1 MDTAWARALRR
12 LLPPGAPLPDED
24 HLDYSFSV
32 DLPDAPAARGPPSA
46 SAAVPCPLPV
56 PLPRHRRRISRL
68 LFRTAPAPPPR
79 CASPSPPSSPD
90 AAPTPTSL
98 SLSTSPPRAPESPS
112 PPPLPQ
118 LHPPAPAHGGGGRRR
133 ACARCGKGGRIAVA
147 MGILGDQRQEE
158 CLACGA
164 RYCAGCVLRAMGS
177 MPEGRKCVTCIGA
190 PVVDPR
196 RRARLGRG
204 SRLLARVLAPEE
216 RRQVMRAERG
226 CAANQVR
233 PDEVVV
239 NGRGLSQGEL
249 DLLLGCAVPPDRL
262 VPGQYWYDKD
272 SGLWGK
278 EGERPDRIVSSK
290 LSVGGKLQ
298 ADASNGTT
306 QVFVNGREITKTE
319 LRMLKH
325 KLFRLPPSVFSMWH
339 AATGYRWP
347 GRREGRRF
355 RVPQTAVPSDI
366 GTLGTQDEPASLT
379 SVVTVRSAWL
389 HRTAMI
395 TGPNAKRCSDGL
407 NMLKQQAQPGG
418 VIELDPRV
426 KEQEPQKPRS
436 TSRHRLVLLL
446 TFFQCQYL
454 LDILMVSKD
463 MLLETQAKF
472 LYGSKFSPGE
482 ILDLKL
488 MIQINVYKYLSTLLE
503 WRECFEDEALKEER
517 ELCTIDKAAGETGV
531 AQTRSSLYSLNQRL
545 MQFADWL
552 LEIVAL
558 GDLDA
563 FFPAATREYA
573 PIVQEVWKD
582 AAIQATHKRNNEFHF
597 LPDVAS
603 YFLDRVAEISSNE
616 YEPTQT
622 DILYAEGINQ
632 WNGLSL
638 LEFSLD
644 DRYTFTECYVDKPDD
659 PSMQTKY
666 QLIRINSK
674 GLNGGLRCLEMLEE
688 VRAIIFC
695 ISLADYDQMWVQ
707 SSGEPCNKMISSR
720 DMFEDLIKHPSFQ
733 DTTCVLLLNKYDT
746 FEAKINRVPLTVC
759 DWFADFS
766 PVKPHHTYQSLAS
779 HSYYYV
785 ALKFKDLYSTIA
797 NRKLFVFQTKA
808 LERKTVDAA
817 FRYIREVLRWDD
829 VKNSDAFG
837 SIDESLC
844 SMDMSSSS

>member
-1 MDTAWARALRR
+1 
-12 LLPPGAPLPDED
+12 
-24 HLDYSFSV
+24 
-32 DLPDAPAARGPPSA
+32 
-46 SAAVPCPLPV
+46 
-56 PLPRHRRRISRL
+56 
-68 LFRTAPAPPPR
+68 
-79 CASPSPPSSPD
+79 
-90 AAPTPTSL
+90 
-98 SLSTSPPRAPESPS
+98 
-112 PPPLPQ
+112 
-118 LHPPAPAHGGGGRRR
+118 
-133 ACARCGKGGRIAVA
+133 

-177 MPEGRKCVTCIGA
+177 MPEGRKCVACMGA

-196 RRARLGRG
+196 RRARLGKG
-204 SRLLARVLAPEE
+204 SRLLSRVLAPGEL
-216 RRQVMRAERG
+216 RQVLRTERG

-233 PDEVVV
+233 PYEVVV

-249 DLLLGCAVPPDRL
+249 DLLLGCALPPDRL
-262 VPGQYWYDKD
+262 VPGRYWYDKD

-278 EGERPDRIVSSK
+278 EGDRPDRIVNSK
-290 LSVGGKLQ
+290 LSVGGKLR

-319 LRMLKH
+319 LRMLKLASVQCPRNTH
-325 KLFRLPPSVFSMWH
+325 FWLYDDGSYEEEGQNIIKGNIWQKASTRLIANLFSLPIPPGYSH
-339 AATGYRWP
+339 GLRGNATGGS
-347 GRREGRRF
+347 GRF
-355 RVPQTAVPSDI
+355 VPDYLEQK
-366 GTLGTQDEPASLT
+366 
-379 SVVTVRSAWL
+379 SV
-389 HRTAMI
+389 
-395 TGPNAKRCSDGL
+395 
-407 NMLKQQAQPGG
+407 
-418 VIELDPRV
+418 
-426 KEQEPQKPRS
+426 QK
-436 TSRHRLVLLL
+436 LLL
-446 TFFQCQYL
+446 
-454 LDILMVSKD
+454 VG
-463 MLLETQAKF
+463 LEGSGSSMIFKQAKF

-503 WRECFEDEALKEER
+503 WRECLEDQALKEDCSV
-517 ELCTIDKAAGETGV
+517 CTIDKAAGETEV
-531 AQTRSSLYSLNQRL
+531 TQNRPSLYSLNQRL

-582 AAIQATHKRNNEFHF
+582 AAIQATYKRNNEFHF

-603 YFLDRVAEISSNE
+603 YFLDRVVEISSNG
-616 YEPTQT
+616 YEPTET

-644 DRYTFTECYVDKPDD
+644 DRYPFTESFADKPDD
-659 PSMQTKY
+659 PSMLTKY

-674 GLNGGLRCLEMLEE
+674 GLHGGMRCLEMLEE

-707 SSGEPCNKMISSR
+707 GSGEFCNKMVASR
-720 DMFEDLIKHPSFQ
+720 DMFEDVISHPSFE
-733 DTTCVLLLNKYDT
+733 DTTCVLLLNKYDS
-746 FEAKINRVPLTVC
+746 FEVNVNRVPLTVC

-766 PVKPHHTYQSLAS
+766 PVKPHHTHQSLAS
-779 HSYYYV
+779 HAYYYI
-785 ALKFKDLYSTIA
+785 ALKFKDLYSSIC
-797 NRKLFVFQTKA
+797 NRKLFVFQTRA
-808 LERKTVDAA
+808 LERKTVDDA

-837 SIDESLC
+837 SVEGSLC
-844 SMDMSSSS
+844 SMDISSSS

>member
-1 MDTAWARALRR
+1 
-12 LLPPGAPLPDED
+12 
-24 HLDYSFSV
+24 
-32 DLPDAPAARGPPSA
+32 
-46 SAAVPCPLPV
+46 
-56 PLPRHRRRISRL
+56 
-68 LFRTAPAPPPR
+68 
-79 CASPSPPSSPD
+79 
-90 AAPTPTSL
+90 
-98 SLSTSPPRAPESPS
+98 
-112 PPPLPQ
+112 
-118 LHPPAPAHGGGGRRR
+118 
-133 ACARCGKGGRIAVA
+133 

-177 MPEGRKCVTCIGA
+177 MPEGRKCVACIGA
-190 PVVDPR
+190 PVADPR
-196 RRARLGRG
+196 RRTRLGKG
-204 SRLLARVLAPEE
+204 SRLLARVLAPAEL
-216 RRQVMRAERG
+216 RQVMRAEHG

-249 DLLLGCAVPPDRL
+249 DLLIGCALPPDRL
-262 VPGQYWYDKD
+262 APGRYWYDKD

-278 EGERPDRIVSSK
+278 EGERPDRIVNSK
-290 LSVGGKLQ
+290 LSVGGKLR

-319 LRMLKH
+319 LRMLKLASVQCPRNTH
-325 KLFRLPPSVFSMWH
+325 FWLYDDGSYEEEGQNIIKGNIWQKASTRLIANLFSLPIPPGYSH
-339 AATGYRWP
+339 GLKGDATGDSV
-347 GRREGRRF
+347 RF
-355 RVPQTAVPSDI
+355 VPDYLEQK
-366 GTLGTQDEPASLT
+366 
-379 SVVTVRSAWL
+379 SV
-389 HRTAMI
+389 
-395 TGPNAKRCSDGL
+395 
-407 NMLKQQAQPGG
+407 
-418 VIELDPRV
+418 
-426 KEQEPQKPRS
+426 QK
-436 TSRHRLVLLL
+436 LLL
-446 TFFQCQYL
+446 
-454 LDILMVSKD
+454 VG
-463 MLLETQAKF
+463 LEGSGSSTIFKQAKF
-472 LYGSKFSPGE
+472 LYGSKFSPVE

-503 WRECFEDEALKEER
+503 WRECFEDQALKEDR

-531 AQTRSSLYSLNQRL
+531 AQTRPSLYSLNQRL

-582 AAIQATHKRNNEFHF
+582 AAIQATYKRNNEFHF

-603 YFLDRVAEISSNE
+603 YFLDRVVEISSNE
-616 YEPTQT
+616 YEPTET

-644 DRYTFTECYVDKPDD
+644 DRYPFTESYVDKLDD
-659 PSMQTKY
+659 PSMLTKY

-695 ISLADYDQMWVQ
+695 ISLADYDQMWVRG
-707 SSGEPCNKMISSR
+707 SGELCNKMIASR
-720 DMFEDLIKHPSFQ
+720 DMFENVISHPSFE
-733 DTTCVLLLNKYDT
+733 DTTCVLLLNKYDS
-746 FEAKINRVPLTVC
+746 FEAKVNRVPLTVC

-766 PVKPHHTYQSLAS
+766 PVKPHHTHQSLAS
-779 HSYYYV
+779 HAYYYI
-785 ALKFKDLYSTIA
+785 ALKFKVLYSSIGD
-797 NRKLFVFQTKA
+797 RKLFVFQTKA
-808 LERKTVDAA
+808 LERKTVDDA

-837 SIDESLC
+837 SVEESLC

>member
-1 MDTAWARALRR
+1 MSSSPPPPEPAPAAPAPAETAWARALRR

-32 DLPDAPAARGPPSA
+32 DLPDAPAPAARAPPSP
-46 SAAVPCPLPV
+46 SAAVPRPLP
-56 PLPRHRRRISRL
+56 LQRHRRRISRF
-68 LFRTAPAPPPR
+68 LFRAAPGPPPR
-79 CASPSPPSSPD
+79 RASPSPPSSPD
-90 AAPTPTSL
+90 TAPTPTSL
-98 SLSTSPPRAPESPS
+98 SLSASPLRAPKSPS
-112 PPPLPQ
+112 PPPPLPQ
-118 LHPPAPAHGGGGRRR
+118 LEPPAPAHAAAGGRRR

-177 MPEGRKCVTCIGA
+177 MPEGRKCVACIGA
-190 PVVDPR
+190 PVADPR
-196 RRARLGRG
+196 RRARLGKG
-204 SRLLARVLAPEE
+204 SRLLARVLAPAEL
-216 RRQVMRAERG
+216 RQVMRAERG

-233 PDEVVV
+233 PHEVVV
-239 NGRGLSQGEL
+239 NGRRLLQGEL

-262 VPGQYWYDKD
+262 VPGRYWYDKD

-278 EGERPDRIVSSK
+278 EGERPDRIVNSK
-290 LSVGGKLQ
+290 LSVGGKLR

-319 LRMLKH
+319 LRMLKLANVQCSRNTHFWLYDDGSYEEEGQNIIKGNIWQKASTRLIANLFSLPIPPGYSHGLKGDATGDSGRFVPDYLEQKSVH
-325 KLFRLPPSVFSMWH
+325 KLLLV
-339 AATGYRWP
+339 GL
-347 GRREGRRF
+347 EG
-355 RVPQTAVPSDI
+355 S
-366 GTLGTQDEPASLT
+366 GS
-379 SVVTVRSAWL
+379 
-389 HRTAMI
+389 
-395 TGPNAKRCSDGL
+395 
-407 NMLKQQAQPGG
+407 
-418 VIELDPRV
+418 
-426 KEQEPQKPRS
+426 S
-436 TSRHRLVLLL
+436 TI
-446 TFFQCQYL
+446 F
-454 LDILMVSKD
+454 K
-463 MLLETQAKF
+463 QAKF
-472 LYGSKFSPGE
+472 LYGSKFSSGE
-482 ILDLKL
+482 LLDLKL

-503 WRECFEDEALKEER
+503 WRECFEDQAMKEDR

-531 AQTRSSLYSLNQRL
+531 AQTRPSLYSLNQRL

-582 AAIQATHKRNNEFHF
+582 TAIQATYKRNNEFHF

-603 YFLDRVAEISSNE
+603 YFLDRVVEISSNE
-616 YEPTQT
+616 YEPTEK

-644 DRYTFTECYVDKPDD
+644 ERYQFTDSYVDKPDD
-659 PSMQTKY
+659 PSMLTKY

-674 GLNGGLRCLEMLEE
+674 GLNGGLRCLEMLQE

-707 SSGEPCNKMISSR
+707 GSGELSNKMISSR
-720 DMFEDLIKHPSFQ
+720 DMFEDVISHPSFE
-733 DTTCVLLLNKYDT
+733 DTTCVLLLNKYDS
-746 FEAKINRVPLTVC
+746 FEAKVNRVPLTVC

-766 PVKPHHTYQSLAS
+766 PVKPHHTHQSLAS
-779 HSYYYV
+779 HAYYYI
-785 ALKFKDLYSTIA
+785 ALKFKDLYSSISD
-797 NRKLFVFQTKA
+797 RKLFVFQTKA
-808 LERKTVDAA
+808 LERKTVDDA

-837 SIDESLC
+837 SVEDSLC

>member
-1 MDTAWARALRR
+1 MSTSPPPPESAPAPAAPGETAWARALRR

-32 DLPDAPAARGPPSA
+32 DLPDAPAASARGPPSP
-46 SAAVPCPLPV
+46 SAAAPRPL

-79 CASPSPPSSPD
+79 RASPSPPSSPD
-90 AAPTPTSL
+90 TSPTTTSL
-98 SLSTSPPRAPESPS
+98 SLSASPPRAPESPS
-112 PPPLPQ
+112 PPSLHQ
-118 LHPPAPAHGGGGRRR
+118 LHPSAPAHSGGGRRR
-133 ACARCGKGGRIAVA
+133 ACARCGKGGRIVVA

-177 MPEGRKCVTCIGA
+177 MPEGRKCVACIGA
-190 PVVDPR
+190 PVADPR
-196 RRARLGRG
+196 RRTRLGKG
-204 SRLLARVLAPEE
+204 SRLLARVLAPAEL
-216 RRQVMRAERG
+216 RQVMRAEHG

-249 DLLLGCAVPPDRL
+249 DLLIGCALPPDRL
-262 VPGQYWYDKD
+262 APGRYWYDKD

-278 EGERPDRIVSSK
+278 EGERPDRIVNSK
-290 LSVGGKLQ
+290 LSVGGKLR

-319 LRMLKH
+319 LRMLKLASVQCPRNTH
-325 KLFRLPPSVFSMWH
+325 FWLYDDGSYEEEGQNIIKGNIWQKASTRLIANLFSLPIPPGYSH
-339 AATGYRWP
+339 GLKGDATGDSV
-347 GRREGRRF
+347 RF
-355 RVPQTAVPSDI
+355 VPDYLEQK
-366 GTLGTQDEPASLT
+366 
-379 SVVTVRSAWL
+379 SV
-389 HRTAMI
+389 
-395 TGPNAKRCSDGL
+395 
-407 NMLKQQAQPGG
+407 
-418 VIELDPRV
+418 
-426 KEQEPQKPRS
+426 QK
-436 TSRHRLVLLL
+436 LLL
-446 TFFQCQYL
+446 
-454 LDILMVSKD
+454 VG
-463 MLLETQAKF
+463 LEGSGSSTIFKQAKF
-472 LYGSKFSPGE
+472 LYGSKFSPVE

-503 WRECFEDEALKEER
+503 WRECFEDQALKEDR

-531 AQTRSSLYSLNQRL
+531 AQTRPSLYSLNQRL

-582 AAIQATHKRNNEFHF
+582 AAIQATYKRNNEFHF

-603 YFLDRVAEISSNE
+603 YFLDRVVEISSNE
-616 YEPTQT
+616 YEPTET

-644 DRYTFTECYVDKPDD
+644 DRYPFTESYVDKLDD
-659 PSMQTKY
+659 PSMLTKY
-666 QLIRINSK
+666 QLVRINSK

-695 ISLADYDQMWVQ
+695 ISLADYDQMWVRG
-707 SSGEPCNKMISSR
+707 SGELCNKMIASR
-720 DMFEDLIKHPSFQ
+720 DMFENVISHPSFE
-733 DTTCVLLLNKYDT
+733 DTTCVLLLNKYDS
-746 FEAKINRVPLTVC
+746 FEAKVNRVPLTVC

-766 PVKPHHTYQSLAS
+766 PVKPHHTHQSLAS
-779 HSYYYV
+779 HAYYYI
-785 ALKFKDLYSTIA
+785 ALKFKDLYSSIGD
-797 NRKLFVFQTKA
+797 RKLFVFQTKA
-808 LERKTVDAA
+808 LERKTVDDA

-837 SIDESLC
+837 SVEESLC

>member
-1 MDTAWARALRR
+1 MSSSPPPPEPAPAAAVPAETAWARALRR

-32 DLPDAPAARGPPSA
+32 DIPDAPATRASPSP
-46 SAAVPCPLPV
+46 STAVPHPHPL

-68 LFRTAPAPPPR
+68 LFRAAPAPTPR
-79 CASPSPPSSPD
+79 PASPSPPSSPD
-90 AAPTPTSL
+90 TAPTPTSL
-98 SLSTSPPRAPESPS
+98 SLSASPPRAPESPS
-112 PPPLPQ
+112 PPPPLPQ
-118 LHPPAPAHGGGGRRR
+118 LEPPAPAHATGGRRR
-133 ACARCGKGGRIAVA
+133 ACARCGKGARIAVA

-158 CLACGA
+158 CLVCGA

-177 MPEGRKCVTCIGA
+177 MPEGRKCVACIGA
-190 PVVDPR
+190 PVADPR
-196 RRARLGRG
+196 RRARLGKG
-204 SRLLARVLAPEE
+204 SRLLARVLAPAEL
-216 RRQVMRAERG
+216 RQVMRAERG

-262 VPGQYWYDKD
+262 APGRYWYDKD

-278 EGERPDRIVSSK
+278 EGERPDRIVNSK
-290 LSVGGKLQ
+290 LSVGGKLR
-298 ADASNGTT
+298 ADASNGST

-319 LRMLKH
+319 LRMLKLANVQCPGNTHFWLYDDGSYEEEGQNIIKGNIWQKASTRLIANLFSLPIPPGYSHGLKGDATGDSGRFVPDYLEQKSVH
-325 KLFRLPPSVFSMWH
+325 KLLLV
-339 AATGYRWP
+339 GL
-347 GRREGRRF
+347 EG
-355 RVPQTAVPSDI
+355 S
-366 GTLGTQDEPASLT
+366 GS
-379 SVVTVRSAWL
+379 
-389 HRTAMI
+389 
-395 TGPNAKRCSDGL
+395 
-407 NMLKQQAQPGG
+407 
-418 VIELDPRV
+418 
-426 KEQEPQKPRS
+426 S
-436 TSRHRLVLLL
+436 TI
-446 TFFQCQYL
+446 F
-454 LDILMVSKD
+454 K
-463 MLLETQAKF
+463 QAKF

-482 ILDLKL
+482 LLDLKL

-503 WRECFEDEALKEER
+503 WRECFEDQAMKENR

-531 AQTRSSLYSLNQRL
+531 AQTRPSLFSLNQRL

-582 AAIQATHKRNNEFHF
+582 TAIQATYKRNNEFHF

-603 YFLDRVAEISSNE
+603 YFLDRVVEISSNE
-616 YEPTQT
+616 YEPTEK

-644 DRYTFTECYVDKPDD
+644 ERYQFTDSYVDKPDD
-659 PSMQTKY
+659 PSMLTKY

-674 GLNGGLRCLEMLEE
+674 GLNGGLRCLEMLQE

-695 ISLADYDQMWVQ
+695 ISLADYDQTWVQ
-707 SSGEPCNKMISSR
+707 GSGELSNKMISSR
-720 DMFEDLIKHPSFQ
+720 DMFEDVISHPSFE
-733 DTTCVLLLNKYDT
+733 DTTCVLLLNKYDS
-746 FEAKINRVPLTVC
+746 FEAKVNRVPLTVC

-766 PVKPHHTYQSLAS
+766 PVKPHHTHQSLAS
-779 HSYYYV
+779 HAYYYI
-785 ALKFKDLYSTIA
+785 ALKFKDLYSRISD
-797 NRKLFVFQTKA
+797 RKLFVFQTKA
-808 LERKTVDAA
+808 LERKTVDDA

-837 SIDESLC
+837 SVEDSLC

>member
-1 MDTAWARALRR
+1 MSSSPPPPEPAPSAPADTAWARALRR

-32 DLPDAPAARGPPSA
+32 DLPVPDAPAPAARSPPSP
-46 SAAVPCPLPV
+46 SAAVPRPL
-56 PLPRHRRRISRL
+56 LRHRRRISRL
-68 LFRTAPAPPPR
+68 LFRAAPAPAPPPR
-79 CASPSPPSSPD
+79 RASPSPPSSPD
-90 AAPTPTSL
+90 TAPTPTSL
-98 SLSTSPPRAPESPS
+98 SLSTSPPRVPDSPS
-112 PPPLPQ
+112 PPPLTQ
-118 LHPPAPAHGGGGRRR
+118 LQPPAPADAAAAAGGRRR
-133 ACARCGKGGRIAVA
+133 ACVRCGKGGRIAVA

-177 MPEGRKCVTCIGA
+177 MPEGRKCVACIGA
-190 PVVDPR
+190 PVADPR
-196 RRARLGRG
+196 RRSRLGKG
-204 SRLLARVLAPEE
+204 SRLLARVLAPGEL
-216 RRQVMRAERG
+216 RQVMRAERG

-233 PDEVVV
+233 PYEVVV
-239 NGRGLSQGEL
+239 NGRRLSQGEL
-249 DLLLGCAVPPDRL
+249 DLLLGCALPPDRL
-262 VPGQYWYDKD
+262 MPGRYWYDKD

-278 EGERPDRIVSSK
+278 EGDRPDRIVNSN

-298 ADASNGTT
+298 VDASNGTT

-319 LRMLKH
+319 LRMLKLASVQCPRNTH
-325 KLFRLPPSVFSMWH
+325 FWLYDDGSYEEEGQNIIKGNIWQKASTRLIANLFSLPIPPGYSH
-339 AATGYRWP
+339 GLRGNATGDSD
-347 GRREGRRF
+347 RF
-355 RVPQTAVPSDI
+355 VPDYLEQK
-366 GTLGTQDEPASLT
+366 
-379 SVVTVRSAWL
+379 SV
-389 HRTAMI
+389 
-395 TGPNAKRCSDGL
+395 
-407 NMLKQQAQPGG
+407 
-418 VIELDPRV
+418 
-426 KEQEPQKPRS
+426 QK
-436 TSRHRLVLLL
+436 LLL
-446 TFFQCQYL
+446 
-454 LDILMVSKD
+454 VG
-463 MLLETQAKF
+463 LEGSGSSTIFKQAKF

-503 WRECFEDEALKEER
+503 WRECLEDQALKEDCSV
-517 ELCTIDKAAGETGV
+517 CTIDKAAGETGV
-531 AQTRSSLYSLNQRL
+531 AQTRPSLYSLNQRL

-573 PIVQEVWKD
+573 PVVQEVWKD
-582 AAIQATHKRNNEFHF
+582 AAIQATYKRNNEFHF

-603 YFLDRVAEISSNE
+603 YFLDRVVEISSNE
-616 YEPTQT
+616 YEPTET

-644 DRYTFTECYVDKPDD
+644 DRYPFTESFADKPDD
-659 PSMQTKY
+659 PSMLTKY

-674 GLNGGLRCLEMLEE
+674 GLHGGMRCLEMLEG

-707 SSGEPCNKMISSR
+707 GSGEFCNKMVASR
-720 DMFEDLIKHPSFQ
+720 DMFEDVISHPSFE
-733 DTTCVLLLNKYDT
+733 DTTCVLLLNKYDS
-746 FEAKINRVPLTVC
+746 FEVKVNRVPLTVC

-766 PVKPHHTYQSLAS
+766 PVKPHHTHQSLAS
-779 HSYYYV
+779 HAYYYI
-785 ALKFKDLYSTIA
+785 ALKFKDLYSSIC
-797 NRKLFVFQTKA
+797 NRKLFVFQTRA
-808 LERKTVDAA
+808 LERKTVDDA

-837 SIDESLC
+837 SVEDSLC

>member
-1 MDTAWARALRR
+1 MSSSPPPPEPAPAAPAPAETAWARALRR

-32 DLPDAPAARGPPSA
+32 DLPDAPAPAARAPPSP
-46 SAAVPCPLPV
+46 SAAVPRPLP
-56 PLPRHRRRISRL
+56 LQRHRRRISRF
-68 LFRTAPAPPPR
+68 LFRAAPGPPPR
-79 CASPSPPSSPD
+79 RASPSPPSSPD
-90 AAPTPTSL
+90 TAPTPTSL
-98 SLSTSPPRAPESPS
+98 SLSASPLRAPKSPS
-112 PPPLPQ
+112 PPPPLPQ
-118 LHPPAPAHGGGGRRR
+118 LEPPSPAHAAAGGRRR

-177 MPEGRKCVTCIGA
+177 MPEGRKCVACIGA
-190 PVVDPR
+190 PVADPR
-196 RRARLGRG
+196 RRARLGKG
-204 SRLLARVLAPEE
+204 SRLLARVLAPAEL
-216 RRQVMRAERG
+216 RQVMRAERG

-233 PDEVVV
+233 PHEVVV
-239 NGRGLSQGEL
+239 NGRRLLQGEL

-262 VPGQYWYDKD
+262 APGRYWYDKD

-278 EGERPDRIVSSK
+278 EGERPDRIVNSK
-290 LSVGGKLQ
+290 LSVGGKLR

-319 LRMLKH
+319 LRMLKLANVQCSRNTHFWLYDDGSYEEEGQNIIKGNIWQKASTRLIANLFSLPIPPGYSHGLKGDATGDSGRFVPDYLEQKSVH
-325 KLFRLPPSVFSMWH
+325 KLLLV
-339 AATGYRWP
+339 GL
-347 GRREGRRF
+347 EG
-355 RVPQTAVPSDI
+355 S
-366 GTLGTQDEPASLT
+366 GS
-379 SVVTVRSAWL
+379 
-389 HRTAMI
+389 
-395 TGPNAKRCSDGL
+395 
-407 NMLKQQAQPGG
+407 
-418 VIELDPRV
+418 
-426 KEQEPQKPRS
+426 S
-436 TSRHRLVLLL
+436 TI
-446 TFFQCQYL
+446 F
-454 LDILMVSKD
+454 K
-463 MLLETQAKF
+463 QAKF
-472 LYGSKFSPGE
+472 LYGSKFSSGE
-482 ILDLKL
+482 LLDLKL

-503 WRECFEDEALKEER
+503 WRECFEDQAMKEDR

-531 AQTRSSLYSLNQRL
+531 AQTRPSLYSLNQRL

-582 AAIQATHKRNNEFHF
+582 TAIQATYKRNNEFHF

-603 YFLDRVAEISSNE
+603 YFLDRVVEISSNE
-616 YEPTQT
+616 YEPTEK

-644 DRYTFTECYVDKPDD
+644 ERYQFTDSYVDKPDD
-659 PSMQTKY
+659 PSMLTKY

-674 GLNGGLRCLEMLEE
+674 GLNGGLRCLEMLQE

-707 SSGEPCNKMISSR
+707 GSGELSNKMISSR
-720 DMFEDLIKHPSFQ
+720 DMFEDVISHPSFE
-733 DTTCVLLLNKYDT
+733 DTTCVLLLNKYDS
-746 FEAKINRVPLTVC
+746 FEAKVNRVPLTVC

-766 PVKPHHTYQSLAS
+766 PVKPHHTHQSLAS
-779 HSYYYV
+779 HAYYYI
-785 ALKFKDLYSTIA
+785 ALKFKDLYSSISD
-797 NRKLFVFQTKA
+797 RKLFVFQTKA
-808 LERKTVDAA
+808 LEQKTVDDA

-837 SIDESLC
+837 SVEDSLC

>member
-1 MDTAWARALRR
+1 
-12 LLPPGAPLPDED
+12 
-24 HLDYSFSV
+24 
-32 DLPDAPAARGPPSA
+32 
-46 SAAVPCPLPV
+46 
-56 PLPRHRRRISRL
+56 
-68 LFRTAPAPPPR
+68 
-79 CASPSPPSSPD
+79 
-90 AAPTPTSL
+90 
-98 SLSTSPPRAPESPS
+98 
-112 PPPLPQ
+112 
-118 LHPPAPAHGGGGRRR
+118 
-133 ACARCGKGGRIAVA
+133 

-177 MPEGRKCVTCIGA
+177 MPEGRKCVACIGA
-190 PVVDPR
+190 PVADPR
-196 RRARLGRG
+196 RRARLGKG
-204 SRLLARVLAPEE
+204 SRLLARVLAPAEL
-216 RRQVMRAERG
+216 RQVMRAERG

-262 VPGQYWYDKD
+262 APGRYWYDKD

-278 EGERPDRIVSSK
+278 EGERPDRIVNSK
-290 LSVGGKLQ
+290 LSVGGKLR
-298 ADASNGTT
+298 ADASNGST

-319 LRMLKH
+319 LRMLKLANVQCPRNTHFWLYDDGSYEEEGQNIIKGNIWQKASTRLIANLFSLPIPPGYSHGLKGDATGDSGRFVPDYLEQKSVH
-325 KLFRLPPSVFSMWH
+325 KLLLV
-339 AATGYRWP
+339 GL
-347 GRREGRRF
+347 EG
-355 RVPQTAVPSDI
+355 S
-366 GTLGTQDEPASLT
+366 GS
-379 SVVTVRSAWL
+379 
-389 HRTAMI
+389 
-395 TGPNAKRCSDGL
+395 
-407 NMLKQQAQPGG
+407 
-418 VIELDPRV
+418 
-426 KEQEPQKPRS
+426 S
-436 TSRHRLVLLL
+436 TI
-446 TFFQCQYL
+446 F
-454 LDILMVSKD
+454 K
-463 MLLETQAKF
+463 QAKF

-482 ILDLKL
+482 LLDLKL

-503 WRECFEDEALKEER
+503 WRECFEDQAMKENR

-531 AQTRSSLYSLNQRL
+531 AQTRPSLFSLNQRL

-582 AAIQATHKRNNEFHF
+582 TAIQATYKRNNEFHF

-603 YFLDRVAEISSNE
+603 YFLDRVVEISSNE
-616 YEPTQT
+616 YEPTEK

-644 DRYTFTECYVDKPDD
+644 ERYQFTDSYVDKPDD
-659 PSMQTKY
+659 PSMLTKY

-674 GLNGGLRCLEMLEE
+674 GLNGGLRCLEMLQE

-695 ISLADYDQMWVQ
+695 ISLADYDQTWVQ
-707 SSGEPCNKMISSR
+707 GSGELSNKMISSR
-720 DMFEDLIKHPSFQ
+720 DMFEDVISHPSFE
-733 DTTCVLLLNKYDT
+733 DTTCVLLLNKYDS
-746 FEAKINRVPLTVC
+746 FEAKVNRVPLTVC

-766 PVKPHHTYQSLAS
+766 PVKPHHTHQSLAS
-779 HSYYYV
+779 HAYYYI
-785 ALKFKDLYSTIA
+785 ALKFKDLYSRISD
-797 NRKLFVFQTKA
+797 RKLFVFQTKA
-808 LERKTVDAA
+808 LERKTVDDA

-837 SIDESLC
+837 SVEDSLC

>member
-1 MDTAWARALRR
+1 
-12 LLPPGAPLPDED
+12 
-24 HLDYSFSV
+24 
-32 DLPDAPAARGPPSA
+32 
-46 SAAVPCPLPV
+46 
-56 PLPRHRRRISRL
+56 
-68 LFRTAPAPPPR
+68 
-79 CASPSPPSSPD
+79 
-90 AAPTPTSL
+90 
-98 SLSTSPPRAPESPS
+98 
-112 PPPLPQ
+112 
-118 LHPPAPAHGGGGRRR
+118 
-133 ACARCGKGGRIAVA
+133 

-177 MPEGRKCVTCIGA
+177 MPEGRKCVACIGA
-190 PVVDPR
+190 PVADPR
-196 RRARLGRG
+196 RRTRLGKG
-204 SRLLARVLAPEE
+204 SRLLARVLAPAEL
-216 RRQVMRAERG
+216 RQVMRAEHG

-249 DLLLGCAVPPDRL
+249 DLLIGCALPPDRL
-262 VPGQYWYDKD
+262 APGRYWYDKD

-278 EGERPDRIVSSK
+278 EGERPDRIVNSK
-290 LSVGGKLQ
+290 LSVGGKLR

-319 LRMLKH
+319 LRMLKLASVQCPRNTH
-325 KLFRLPPSVFSMWH
+325 FWLYDDGSYEEEGQNIIKGNIWQKASTRLIANLFSLPIPPGYSH
-339 AATGYRWP
+339 GLKGDATGDSV
-347 GRREGRRF
+347 RF
-355 RVPQTAVPSDI
+355 VPDYLEQK
-366 GTLGTQDEPASLT
+366 
-379 SVVTVRSAWL
+379 SV
-389 HRTAMI
+389 
-395 TGPNAKRCSDGL
+395 
-407 NMLKQQAQPGG
+407 
-418 VIELDPRV
+418 
-426 KEQEPQKPRS
+426 QK
-436 TSRHRLVLLL
+436 LLL
-446 TFFQCQYL
+446 
-454 LDILMVSKD
+454 VG
-463 MLLETQAKF
+463 LEGSGSSTIFKQAKF
-472 LYGSKFSPGE
+472 LYGSKFSPVE

-503 WRECFEDEALKEER
+503 WRECFEDQALKEDR

-531 AQTRSSLYSLNQRL
+531 AQTRPSLYSLNQRL

-573 PIVQEVWKD
+573 PIVQEV
-582 AAIQATHKRNNEFHF
+582 
-597 LPDVAS
+597 V
-603 YFLDRVAEISSNE
+603 EISSNE
-616 YEPTQT
+616 YEPTET

-644 DRYTFTECYVDKPDD
+644 DRYPFTESYVDKLDD
-659 PSMQTKY
+659 PSMLTKY

-695 ISLADYDQMWVQ
+695 ISLADYDQMWVRG
-707 SSGEPCNKMISSR
+707 SGELCNKMIASR
-720 DMFEDLIKHPSFQ
+720 DMFENVISHPSFE
-733 DTTCVLLLNKYDT
+733 DTTCVLLLNKYDS
-746 FEAKINRVPLTVC
+746 FEAKVNRVPLTVC

-766 PVKPHHTYQSLAS
+766 PVKPHHTHQSLAS
-779 HSYYYV
+779 HAYYYI
-785 ALKFKDLYSTIA
+785 ALKFKVLYSSIGD
-797 NRKLFVFQTKA
+797 RKLFVFQTKA
-808 LERKTVDAA
+808 LERKTVDDA

-837 SIDESLC
+837 SVEESLC